1 MNPLQIFLTLL
12 ACVLSLHSFADVI
25 HREKS
30 LYRNIEVVETADRR
44 CLIFAVRQSNHNQSC
59 IDLNDPQ
66 RIVFPYVRM
75 TLAGLLI
82 QPNIERALIIGLGG
96 GTVPMTLRALYPG
109 AMIDS
114 VEIDPAIVRV
124 ASDYFGFTSDERNQ
138 VAVQDARVFVR
149 RQISKGLRYDYI
161 LLDAFTGEYIPE
173 HLMTQE
179 FLKEVKN
186 LLASDGVLV
195 ANTFSSSRLYDL
207 ESVTYAA
214 VFGDLYTMRLPVS
227 GNRIILATRSGQLP
241 DASRLNERAQ
251 TLAPR
256 LAPFGVGLLSFPE
269 YITDR
274 VDWDTSATVLTDQY
288 SPANLLNRP

>member
-1 MNPLQIFLTLL
+1 MNPLRILPALL
-12 ACVLSLHSFADVI
+12 VCVLSPPTFAEVI

-30 LYRNIEVVETADRR
+30 LYRNIEVVETAERR
-44 CLIFAVRQSNHNQSC
+44 CLIFAVRQTNHNQSC

-82 QPNIERALIIGLGG
+82 QPDIERALIIGLGG
-96 GTVPMTLRALYPG
+96 GTVPMTLKTLYPK

-114 VEIDPAIVRV
+114 VEIDPAVVRV
-124 ASDYFGFTSDERNQ
+124 ATDYFGFASDERNQ

-149 RQISKGLRYDYI
+149 RQVNKGHRYDYI

-179 FLKEVKN
+179 FLKEVKS
-186 LLASDGVLV
+186 LLTADGVLV

-214 VFGDLYTMRLPVS
+214 VFGNLYTMRLPVS

-241 DASRLNERAQ
+241 DASRLNQRAQ
-251 TLAPR
+251 SLAPR

-274 VDWDTSATVLTDQY
+274 IDWDTSATILTDQY

>member
-96 GTVPMTLRALYPG
+96 GTVPMTLQALYPG
-109 AMIDS
+109 ARIDS
-114 VEIDPAIVRV
+114 VEIDPAVVRV